1 MEPMLFALHARKLLA
16 SFKGGK
22 IIGSKA
28 LAKLIQ
34 REGLPWHSDPFGSGR
49 KVFIASEL
57 RAWWNERMSTTP
69 RPMRGPGRPRL
80 SVPTTKKAPV
90 AAGTY

>member
-1 MEPMLFALHARKLLA
+1 MLYALHARKLLA

-28 LAKLIQ
+28 LALLIQ
-34 REGLPWHSDPFGSGR
+34 RQGLPWHPDPFGSGR
-49 KVFIASEL
+49 KVFFDSEL
-57 RAWWNERMSTTP
+57 RAWWNEMMCTTP
-69 RPMRGPGRPRL
+69 RPIRGPGRPRL
-80 SVPTTKKAPV
+80 HPIATKKAPV